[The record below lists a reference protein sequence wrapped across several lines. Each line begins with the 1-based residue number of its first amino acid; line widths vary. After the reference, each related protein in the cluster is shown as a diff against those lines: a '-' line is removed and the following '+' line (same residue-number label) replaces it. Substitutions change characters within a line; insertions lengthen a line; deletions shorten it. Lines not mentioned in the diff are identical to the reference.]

1 MRVLGLSSGTSHDG
15 IDAALVSFGV
25 TPGGDEL
32 RARLLHHATT
42 PYTPALRKAIRTS
55 LPPGKVR
62 LGDVCALDNR
72 LGRAFAGAA
81 TAVLD
86 AAGPADLVCSH
97 GQTIF
102 HAATD
107 GTLQLGQP
115 AWIAERTGLPVVAD
129 VRVRDVAAGGQGAPL
144 APVLDL
150 MLLAGKDGRWGAA
163 NLGGIA
169 NLTVAV
175 PGEATAYDT
184 GPGNALIDAAALLV
198 TGEPYDRGGA
208 LAATGTVRTELL
220 DRLLVEPYYARTP
233 PKSTGKELFSAAYL
247 DGAGGYPPA
256 DLLATLTELTAV
268 TVAAE
273 IRRHRLDHVLIS
285 GGGVHNATLLDRLA
299 KRADGTALVRSEELG
314 LPADAKEAILFALV
328 GWLTWHGLPA
338 AMPAATGALG
348 PRVIG
353 AITPGADP
361 LRLPAPL
368 TRTPQRL
375 TME

>member
-15 IDAALVSFGV
+15 IDAALVSFTR
-25 TPGGDEL
+25 TPDGGEL

-42 PYTPALRKAIRTS
+42 PYEPGLRAAIRQA
-55 LPPGKVR
+55 LPPGKVG
-62 LGDVCALDNR
+62 LGAVCALDTR
-72 LGRAFAGAA
+72 LGQAFAGAA

-97 GQTIF
+97 GQTLF

-129 VRVRDVAAGGQGAPL
+129 VRVRDIAAGGQGAPL
-144 APVLDL
+144 VPVLDL
-150 MLLAGKDGRWGAA
+150 MLLAGRAGRWGAV

-175 PGEATAYDT
+175 PGDATAYDT
-184 GPGNALIDAAALLV
+184 GPGNALIDAAALAV

-208 LAATGTVRTELL
+208 LAASGTVRSELL

-273 IRRHRLDHVLIS
+273 LRRHRLDHVLLS
-285 GGGVHNATLLDRLA
+285 GGGVHNRTLLDRLA
-299 KRADGTALVRSEELG
+299 VRAPDTTMHRSEELG
-314 LPADAKEAILFALV
+314 LPADAKEAVLFALV
-328 GWLTWHGLPA
+328 GWLTWHGLPGA
-338 AMPAATGALG
+338 VPAATGANG
-348 PRVIG
+348 PRVAG
-353 AITPGADP
+353 AITPGSGP
-361 LRLPAPL
+361 LRLPPPL
-368 TRTPQRL
+368 AAIPHKL
-375 TME
+375 EME

>member
-15 IDAALVSFGV
+15 IDAALVSFTA

-42 PYTPALRKAIRTS
+42 AYEPAVRAAIRKA

-62 LGDVCALDNR
+62 LGDVCALDTR
-72 LGRAFAGAA
+72 LGQAFAGAA
-81 TAVLD
+81 TAALD
-86 AAGPADLVCSH
+86 AAGAADLVCSH
-97 GQTIF
+97 GQTLF

-129 VRVRDVAAGGQGAPL
+129 VRIRDVAAGGQGAPL
-144 APVLDL
+144 VPVLDL
-150 MLLAGKDGRWGAA
+150 MLLAGRAGRWGAV

-175 PGEATAYDT
+175 PGEVCAYDT
-184 GPGNALIDAAALLV
+184 GPGNALVDAAALAV

-208 LAATGTVRTELL
+208 LAAGGTVRTELL

-247 DGAGGYPPA
+247 EGAGGYPPA

-268 TVAAE
+268 TVADE
-273 IRRHRLDHVLIS
+273 VRRHRLDHLLLS
-285 GGGVHNATLLDRLA
+285 GGGVHNRTLLARLA
-299 KRADGTALVRSEELG
+299 AHAPGVTLVRSEEVG
-314 LPADAKEAILFALV
+314 LPADAKEAVLFALI
-328 GWLTWHGLPA
+328 GWLTWHGLPGA
-338 AMPAATGALG
+338 VPAATGARG
-348 PRVIG
+348 PRVVG
-353 AITPGADP
+353 AITPGAEA
-361 LRLPAPL
+361 LRLPTPL
-368 TRTPQRL
+368 ATLPRRL

>member
-15 IDAALVSFGV
+15 IDAALVEFSV
-25 TPGGDEL
+25 TPGGADL
-32 RARLLHHATT
+32 RGRLLHHATT
-42 PYTPALRKAIRTS
+42 AYEPALRAAIRAA

-62 LGDVCALDNR
+62 LGDVCGLDTR
-72 LGRAFAGAA
+72 LGQAFAGAA

-97 GQTIF
+97 GQTLF
-102 HAATD
+102 HAATG

-150 MLLAGKDGRWGAA
+150 MLLAGKKGRWGAV

-184 GPGNALIDAAALLV
+184 GPGNALIDAAALAV

-220 DRLLVEPYYARTP
+220 DRLLVDPYYARTP
-233 PKSTGKELFSAAYL
+233 PKSTGKELFSPAYL
-247 DGAGGYPPA
+247 DGAGSYPPA

-273 IRRHRLDHVLIS
+273 IRRHRLDHVVIS
-285 GGGVHNATLLDRLA
+285 GGGVHNPTLLDRLTRMA
-299 KRADGTALVRSEELG
+299 QGATLVRSEDLG
-314 LPADAKEAILFALV
+314 LPADAKEAVLFALV
-328 GWLTWHGLPA
+328 GWLTWHGLPGA
-338 AMPAATGALG
+338 VPAATGARG
-348 PRVIG
+348 PRVVG
-353 AITPGADP
+353 AITPGAEP

-368 TRTPQRL
+368 TKVPHKL